1 MHIRGKKDFINVSRF
16 RILISGYSLG
26 LSTLGSVSSQGTLQ
40 EGGKR
45 PREGVVAVKAE
56 FGVTRFEDERGHE
69 PRMLAAS
76 RS

>member
-1 MHIRGKKDFINVSRF
+1 MHIRGKKDFVYVSRF

-26 LSTLGSVSSQGTLQ
+26 LSTLGSVSSQGALQ

-45 PREGVVAVKAE
+45 PREGDLAMKAE
-56 FGVTRFEDERGHE
+56 FGVMRFEDGRGHE